1 MMTFGAFKNA
11 KKCQEFVCDAC
22 DFTCFKQSNYTS
34 HLATRKHKMM
44 TNDDKMMTLGIK
56 KMPKQYTCEC
66 GKSYAHRQGLHVHI
80 LKCPIILAEVP
91 PPAPM
96 PVPVPDVQTQP
107 APSSAPSEVL
117 FAKLIEQNNAFM
129 ENVIDKVVDVVAKVV
144 KKDTMSHSHN
154 TTNSHNKTFNLQ
166 FFLNDTCKDAM
177 NISDFVKNLQI
188 STADFEKI
196 GDLGY
201 AEGISRLFINGLN
214 ELDVSKR
221 PIHCS
226 DLKREIIH
234 IKDQDRWEKDT
245 PNQDKLKCVIQ
256 KISNKNMMVMDDW
269 RNENPG
275 CKEYDNCK
283 NDLYLKLL
291 TESIGP
297 MDVVS
302 SEREFKKI
310 TKKIATGTIID
321 KSNLV
326 IA

>member
-1 MMTFGAFKNA
+1 VSSLISDTMMTFGAFKNA

-66 GKSYAHRQGLHVHI
+66 GKSYAHRQGLHVHT
-80 LKCPIILAEVP
+80 LKCPFILAEVP
-91 PPAPM
+91 PP
-96 PVPVPDVQTQP
+96 VPVPDVQPQP
-107 APSSAPSEVL
+107 VQSSSPSELL

-129 ENVIDKVVDVVAKVV
+129 ENVIDKVVEVVAKVV
-144 KKDTMSHSHN
+144 KKDTMSNSHN
-154 TTNSHNKTFNLQ
+154 HNHTNSHNKTFNLQ

-177 NISDFVKNLQI
+177 NISDFVKTLQI

-201 AEGISRLFINGLN
+201 AESISRLLINGLN
-214 ELDVSKR
+214 ELDVTKR

-245 PNQDKLKCVIQ
+245 PNQDKLKGVIQ

-275 CKEYDNCK
+275 CKEYDNRK

-297 MDVVS
+297 MDAVS
-302 SEREFKKI
+302 LDREFKKI
-310 TKKIATGTIID
+310 TKKIATSTIID
-321 KSNLV
+321 K
-326 IA
+326 

>member
-1 MMTFGAFKNA
+1 
-11 KKCQEFVCDAC
+11 
-22 DFTCFKQSNYTS
+22 
-34 HLATRKHKMM
+34 MM

-66 GKSYAHRQGLHVHI
+66 GKSYAHRQGLHVHT
-80 LKCPIILAEVP
+80 LKCPFILAEVP
-91 PPAPM
+91 PP
-96 PVPVPDVQTQP
+96 VPVPDVQPQP
-107 APSSAPSEVL
+107 VQSSSPSELL

-129 ENVIDKVVDVVAKVV
+129 ENVIDKVVEVVAKVV
-144 KKDTMSHSHN
+144 KKDTMSNSHN
-154 TTNSHNKTFNLQ
+154 HNHTNSHNKTFNLQ

-177 NISDFVKNLQI
+177 NISDFVKTLQI

-201 AEGISRLFINGLN
+201 AESISRLLINGLN
-214 ELDVSKR
+214 ELDVTKR

-245 PNQDKLKCVIQ
+245 PNQDKLKGVIQ

-275 CKEYDNCK
+275 CKEYDNRK

-297 MDVVS
+297 MDAVS
-302 SEREFKKI
+302 LDREFKKI
-310 TKKIATGTIID
+310 TKKIATSTIID
-321 KSNLV
+321 K
-326 IA
+326 